1 VESAC
6 PKRVETFKMTRGK
19 KSLGMALLLLLLPI
33 AALAAEETGEA
44 PSDGETRRIELGKPG
59 EDYYLEADRVVGNFT
74 EGIRTVRALGHVKL
88 VQGPTEITADELYYY
103 DREQI
108 ALLKGKVMV
117 LDREKNARLE
127 GRYLEYHRAG
137 RYVIL
142 TEEPELFLVN
152 RAGGDVHV
160 TGKVM
165 EYYLDEDRGVASG
178 GVRIDQEEL
187 YAEGDRA
194 TYYGGENKIILEGDP
209 IAWRGDDKAGGELMT
224 MYLLD
229 EEGGLEK
236 IEIDGTARAVYHV
249 AKEEDAADW
258 EKGKLELAGDRIVLF
273 YVGDEADRIV
283 CTGNATALYLPDP
296 ASGEEGRIDSRAQE
310 ITIYLEEEVATQ
322 ITLEGDAYAL
332 YQPDP
337 GNPHPDRGRT
347 EMQGSHMDL
356 FMVDG
361 ELDRFVARGHA
372 QGSYVPPERAEA
384 PEPETPPVEETQTE
398 E

>member
-1 VESAC
+1 
-6 PKRVETFKMTRGK
+6 MTRGK
-19 KSLGMALLLLLLPI
+19 NSLGTVLILLLLPI
-33 AALAAEETGEA
+33 AALAAEETTETA
-44 PSDGETRRIELGKPG
+44 SDGEPRRIELGKPG
-59 EDYYLEADRVVGNFT
+59 EDYYLEADRVVGNFA

-108 ALLKGKVMV
+108 ALLKGRVVV
-117 LDREKNARLE
+117 LDREKDARLE
-127 GRYLEYHRAG
+127 GRYLEYHRAD

-142 TEEPELFLVN
+142 TEKPELFLVN

-194 TYYGGENKIILEGDP
+194 TYYGGDNKIILEGDP

-236 IEIDGTARAVYHV
+236 IEIDGTARAVYHL
-249 AKEEDAADW
+249 AKEEDAADG
-258 EKGKLELAGDRIVLF
+258 EEGKLELAGDRIILF

-283 CTGNATALYLPDP
+283 STGNATALYLPAP
-296 ASGEEGRIDSRAQE
+296 AAGEEGRIDSRTQA
-310 ITIYLEEEVATQ
+310 ITTY
-322 ITLEGDAYAL
+322 
-332 YQPDP
+332 
-337 GNPHPDRGRT
+337 
-347 EMQGSHMDL
+347 
-356 FMVDG
+356 
-361 ELDRFVARGHA
+361 
-372 QGSYVPPERAEA
+372 
-384 PEPETPPVEETQTE
+384 
-398 E
+398 

>member
-1 VESAC
+1 
-6 PKRVETFKMTRGK
+6 MTPGK
-19 KSLGMALLLLLLPI
+19 KSLGAVILLLLLAGAVP
-33 AALAAEETGEA
+33 AAGEVEGTPAGETGEA
-44 PSDGETRRIELGKPG
+44 TGDGKPRRIELGKPG
-59 EDYYLEADRVVGNFT
+59 EDYYLEADRVVGNFA

-108 ALLKGKVMV
+108 ALLKGRVAV
-117 LDREKNARLE
+117 LDSEKDARLE
-127 GRYLEYHRAG
+127 GRYLEYHRAD
-137 RYVIL
+137 RYVIV

-178 GVRIDQEEL
+178 GVRINQEEL

-194 TYYGGENKIILEGDP
+194 TYYGDDNKIILEGDP

-224 MYLLD
+224 MHLLD
-229 EEGGLEK
+229 EEGGVEK

-249 AKEEDAADW
+249 APEEGEEDG
-258 EKGKLELAGDRIVLF
+258 ERGKLELAGDRIVLF
-273 YVGDEADRIV
+273 YVEDQADRIV
-283 CTGNATALYLPDP
+283 CTGNATTLYLPDP

-310 ITIYLEEEVATQ
+310 ITIYLQDEVATQ

-356 FMVDG
+356 FLVDG

-372 QGSYVPPERAEA
+372 QGSYVPPERTGTPEPEA
-384 PEPETPPVEETQTE
+384 PEPETPPEEE
-398 E
+398 ESEE